1 MNKRFRAPT
10 LLSPIL
16 LAGLLAA
23 CSTVDGGRIGMAGG
37 PEGTDS
43 SLARSRGP
51 EAALASLPAEAG
63 AVVSV
68 VESRRLDRTEQK
80 ITLAGDVGYEG
91 DNEILVT
98 SHHPR
103 RYQSVPVVD
112 DASLRDEMAE
122 RLPGV
127 ELAVSPRVVVAGN
140 VPVGFAT
147 GRNAS
152 GVGCLYA
159 WSSGDRRRDVSLAHM
174 FGVDGDTPDRVDVR
188 VRLCR
193 RGLDENRAVALVEG
207 LRMRSGPR
215 EVWSDRGNS
224 GFGAGRDAL
233 ETAGYAAGSTVAAAP
248 AQVWTPPAQPA
259 APRTAPVAKQS
270 APRAKVEPAL
280 AVAPASTRTAAAIPS
295 PVTVAPPPATPSAV
309 PPRVEYAPPRLSE
322 APRSGLGTETT
333 ASRPQAKAAPV
344 DTPALVANPIPLPS
358 GG

>member
-1 MNKRFRAPT
+1 MQKHALAPT

-23 CSTVDGGRIGMAGG
+23 CSSVDGGRIGMAGG
-37 PEGTDS
+37 PEATDS

-112 DASLRDEMAE
+112 DASLREEMTE

-127 ELAVSPRVVVAGN
+127 AMAVSPRVVVAAGN

-147 GRNAS
+147 GRNAA

-159 WSSGDRRRDVSLAHM
+159 WSSGDRRRDVSWARM
-174 FGVDGDTPDRVDVR
+174 FGVDGDAPDRVDVR

-193 RGLDENRAVALVEG
+193 RGLDENRAYALVEG
-207 LRMRSGPR
+207 LRMRSAAR
-215 EVWSDRGNS
+215 EVWADRGNS

-233 ETAGYAAGSTVAAAP
+233 ETAGYAAGSGPAFAAAP
-248 AQVWTPPAQPA
+248 APVWTTP
-259 APRTAPVAKQS
+259 APVAPRS
-270 APRAKVEPAL
+270 APVAGPSTPRVKSQPTV
-280 AVAPASTRTAAAIPS
+280 AVAPVSYTSNRTAAAVPA
-295 PVTVAPPPATPSAV
+295 PMAVAPIPVAPSAV
-309 PPRVEYAPPRLSE
+309 PPRTDYAPARVAEGAVVTSSKAPAKVAPVE
-322 APRSGLGTETT
+322 APT
-333 ASRPQAKAAPV
+333 V
-344 DTPALVANPIPLPS
+344 VANPIPLPS